1 MAKWN
6 YTLKNGVQLR
16 EAIHNE
22 DAARV
27 LEELKVCYKEL
38 LKAKQIDG
46 DDYDSYIDQIEG
58 YDEDDIDEFT
68 VDYELSEFYDL
79 CDNLRIWVEF

>member
-6 YTLKNGVQLR
+6 YTLKNGIQLR
-16 EAIHNE
+16 EAIHE
-22 DAARV
+22 YDAARV

-38 LKAKQIDG
+38 LKAKQIDEY
-46 DDYDSYIDQIEG
+46 DYDGYVNQIDE

-68 VDYELSEFYDL
+68 ADYELREFYDL
-79 CDNLRIWVEF
+79 CDNLKIWVAF